1 VGGILIFAKDI
12 SRRKQ
17 MDEAISGMSRKLLES
32 QEQERARIGRELDDD
47 INQRLAMVLLEL
59 EQLQENPSEVQP
71 RVKALRGQIA
81 ELSND
86 MQALSHES
94 HSSKLK
100 YLGVVAG
107 IRSWCKESG
116 ERQKIEIE
124 FRSDVASALPFDI
137 GLCLLRVLQ
146 EAVHNAIKHSGVKTD

>member
-47 INQRLAMVLLEL
+47 INQRLAMLLLEL

-107 IRSWCKESG
+107 IRS
-116 ERQKIEIE
+116 
-124 FRSDVASALPFDI
+124 
-137 GLCLLRVLQ
+137 
-146 EAVHNAIKHSGVKTD
+146 